1 MNFTNVKLVDGNYG
15 AWAGS
20 GMKRKD
26 DWYTGDSYGIGT
38 TATDDLDE
46 NYYVIWNEWPVF
58 SGDEDKTF
66 TESATGTV
74 LKTHLDIDNITVE
87 SNLTHSSG
95 TLDCA
100 IVRKSD
106 RKAVRLQVSGDTEAH
121 YQGSIIATAVA
132 AGKLTVIDPSDGP
145 WSPEIGRLIN
155 MGYV

>member
-1 MNFTNVKLVDGNYG
+1 MNFTNVKLKDGNYG

-26 DWYTGDSYGIGT
+26 DWYTGSTYGLGT
-38 TATDDLDE
+38 TANATLNEDF
-46 NYYVIWNEWPVF
+46 YVIWNEWPVF
-58 SGDEDKTF
+58 
-66 TESATGTV
+66 TGTADQRFTDSASGT
-74 LKTHLDIDNITVE
+74 LIKTHLGIDNITVE

-95 TLDCA
+95 SLDCA

-106 RKAVRLQVSGDTEAH
+106 RKAVRIQVSGGTEAS
-121 YQGSIIATAVA
+121 YQGSICTAATVA
-132 AGKLTVIDPSDGP
+132 VIDPKDGP